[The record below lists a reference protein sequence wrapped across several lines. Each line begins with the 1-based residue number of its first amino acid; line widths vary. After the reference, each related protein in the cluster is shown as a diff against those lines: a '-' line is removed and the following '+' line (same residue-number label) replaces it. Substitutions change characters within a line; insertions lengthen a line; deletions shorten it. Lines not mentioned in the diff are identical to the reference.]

1 MAKNNIPETQSV
13 NLLGQGTEISGDII
27 SNGDFRIDGTL
38 KGSIKS
44 QGKIVVGHT
53 GKIEGEMTCKNADI
67 SGEVNAKITIS
78 ELLTMKSTA
87 KFCGDIIT
95 NKLAIEPGAKFSG
108 SCKMENQET
117 NGAKFSLKDERN
129 RIKEK
134 IA

>member
-1 MAKNNIPETQSV
+1 MAKNNIPDTQSV
-13 NLLGQGTEISGDII
+13 NLLGQGTEINGDII

-44 QGKIVVGHT
+44 KGKIVVGPT
-53 GKIEGEMTCKNADI
+53 GKIEGEMTCKNADL

-108 SCKMENQET
+108 SCKMENQEAD
-117 NGAKFSLKDERN
+117 GAKFSLRNERN

>member
-1 MAKNNIPETQSV
+1 MAKNNMPETQSV
-13 NLLGQGTEISGDII
+13 NLLGQGTEINGDII

-44 QGKIVVGHT
+44 KGKIVIGTT
-53 GKIEGEMTCKNADI
+53 GKIEGEITCKNADI

-87 KFCGDIIT
+87 NFYGDIIT

-117 NGAKFSLKDERN
+117 DGAKFSLKNERN

>member
-44 QGKIVVGHT
+44 KGKIVVGPT
-53 GKIEGEMTCKNADI
+53 GKIEGEVTCKNADL

-87 KFCGDIIT
+87 KFYGDIIT
-95 NKLAIEPGAKFSG
+95 NKLAIEPGATFSG
-108 SCKMENQET
+108 SCKMENHKAD
-117 NGAKFSLKDERN
+117 GAKFSIGNERN

-134 IA
+134 TA